1 MHEDVFHAVRVAGA
15 NAPSSVA
22 ESHDHGAHGAT
33 GPATIGASIAPASGL
48 KVGEPAT
55 FTLSLVAKDGKPVTL
70 SDLSVAHTEKTVWT
84 DLRAA
89 AIAGLPLVVVG
100 YALWR
105 MAVRLESKPE
115 EPNG

>member
-1 MHEDVFHAVRVAGA
+1 MTPGAIVFFAFLLSMAAIALAVIGRLALCAWRVARVGR
-15 NAPSSVA
+15 S
-22 ESHDHGAHGAT
+22 
-33 GPATIGASIAPASGL
+33 GPAAACAGGIALMVAL
-48 KVGEPAT
+48 AAWFAFVGFAY
-55 FTLSLVAKDGKPVTL
+55 G
-70 SDLSVAHTEKTVWT
+70 VAHTEKTAWT

-105 MAVRLESKPE
+105 MAGRLERKPE

>member
-1 MHEDVFHAVRVAGA
+1 MTIGGLLLAAGVLALAAIALAVIGRLALCAWRVARVGR
-15 NAPSSVA
+15 S
-22 ESHDHGAHGAT
+22 
-33 GPATIGASIAPASGL
+33 GPAAACAGGIALMVAL
-48 KVGEPAT
+48 AAWFAFVGFAY
-55 FTLSLVAKDGKPVTL
+55 G
-70 SDLSVAHTEKTVWT
+70 VAHTEKTAWT

-105 MAVRLESKPE
+105 MAGRLERKPE

>member
-1 MHEDVFHAVRVAGA
+1 MTPGAFLFFAFLLSMAAVALAVVARLALCGWRVARDGRPGA
-15 NAPSSVA
+15 AA
-22 ESHDHGAHGAT
+22 ACAAG
-33 GPATIGASIAPASGL
+33 IALIAAL
-48 KVGEPAT
+48 AAWFAFVGFAY
-55 FTLSLVAKDGKPVTL
+55 G
-70 SDLSVAHTEKTVWT
+70 VAHTEKTVWT